1 MHYALSTYSTNV
13 ILLVCYV
20 LQTFYVKHGIVNSST
35 YCNRVVHVLVGA
47 SAPESLKANN
57 ANLEAISKLANSI
70 FAGMKFLRIS
80 KVNFCGKLSY
90 KSLKRFT
97 ILLGKLSCG
106 IFEGDQTVN

>member
-57 ANLEAISKLANSI
+57 ANLEAISKLGNSS
-70 FAGMKFLRIS
+70 FAGMKFL
-80 KVNFCGKLSY
+80 KLA
-90 KSLKRFT
+90 K
-97 ILLGKLSCG
+97 
-106 IFEGDQTVN
+106 